1 MRRRLVLAIA
11 GVATASVVLF
21 AVPLAAVLH
30 ESYRDDEQL
39 RLQRDAVGATRQI
52 DLSGGVG
59 DAVELPPSGDR
70 LTVYDRSG
78 HRVAGP
84 GPAIA
89 DAVARRALDTGRLAD
104 GQASGRLLTAVP
116 LLVRERVSGA
126 AWASRGDGVVAGR
139 THRAWLRLA
148 GLAAGLVALAVIA
161 ALLLARRL
169 TAPLERLAGSAGR
182 LGGGD
187 FSTRAPRSGVG
198 ELDAVAAALDATA
211 ARLDG
216 LISRERAF
224 SADASHQLRTPL
236 AALRIELEALELEGK
251 GEAVGRALA
260 QVDRLQATI
269 GTLLAVARDA
279 PRSATTSDVRTV
291 LTELEDEW
299 RPRLAERARPLHV
312 DAPDDA
318 LRAHAD
324 GGVVREI
331 LGVVVDNA
339 CEHGAG
345 AVRIGVRAD
354 DTWVTIE
361 VADEGPGVA
370 DMQAAFERRAGS
382 GHGIGLALAR
392 SLAHAEGGGLTLAAV
407 GPHPRFALRLRRG

>member
-11 GVATASVVLF
+11 GVAAASVVLF
-21 AVPLAAVLH
+21 AVPLGVVLR

-39 RLQRDAVGATRQI
+39 RAQRDAVGATRQI

-59 DAVELPPSGDR
+59 DAVELPPNTDR

-78 HRVAGP
+78 HRIAGP
-84 GPAIA
+84 GPAAA
-89 DAVARRALDTGRLAD
+89 DAVARRALATGRLAD

-116 LLVRERVSGA
+116 LLVHERVSGVV
-126 AWASRGDGVVAGR
+126 WASRGDGVVASR

-148 GLAAGLVALAVIA
+148 GLAAGLVALAVLA

-169 TAPLERLAGSAGR
+169 TAPLERLAGSARR

-187 FSTRAPRSGVG
+187 FSTRAPRSGVN

-211 ARLDG
+211 ARLDD
-216 LISRERAF
+216 LVSRERAF

-236 AALRIELEALELEGK
+236 AALRIELEALELQGE

-260 QVDRLQATI
+260 QVERLQATI

-279 PRSATTSDVRTV
+279 PRGATTTDVGAL
-291 LTELEDEW
+291 LTALEGEW
-299 RPRLAERARPLHV
+299 RPRLATRARPLHV
-312 DAPDDA
+312 DTTDDG
-318 LRAHAD
+318 LQAHAD

-331 LGVVVDNA
+331 LDVVVDNA

-345 AVRIGVRAD
+345 AVRVAVRAD
-354 DTWVTIE
+354 HAWVAIE
-361 VADEGPGVA
+361 VSDEGPGVA
-370 DMQAAFERRAGS
+370 DLQTVFERRAGS

-392 SLAHAEGGGLTLAAV
+392 SLAHAEGGRLTVAAT
-407 GPHPRFALRLRRG
+407 GPHPRFTLRLRGG